1 MKVILAP
8 VFPVEV
14 TRRPSGRIFSPCT
27 ALLPSSP
34 LLGGWFH
41 DTPQQT
47 SCVHTLLSL
56 LSRAPALYQHPPP
69 PSSTGQTFSDWRSGP
84 APWRLLFS
92 ELHNRTNLGVALASE
107 CALSWALSQVLLNS
121 LSGAGGEPGFLGQAH
136 NTGTFSLTMEAVTGL
151 LPAQREASLPTS
163 TGAKFS

>member
-14 TRRPSGRIFSPCT
+14 TRQLSGRIFSPCP

-34 LLGGWFH
+34 LH
-41 DTPQQT
+41 DAPQQT
-47 SCVHTLLSL
+47 SCAHTLLSL
-56 LSRAPALYQHPPP
+56 LSRGPTLYQHPPP
-69 PSSTGQTFSDWRSGP
+69 PSSTGKPFRDWNCGP

-92 ELHNRTNLGVALASE
+92 ELHNCTNFGEALASE
-107 CALSWALSQVLLNS
+107 CARSWALSQVLLNS
-121 LSGAGGEPGFLGQAH
+121 LSGAGGEAGFLGQSH
-136 NTGTFSLTMEAVTGL
+136 NTGTFSLTVEAVTGL
-151 LPAQREASLPTS
+151 LPARREASLPTS